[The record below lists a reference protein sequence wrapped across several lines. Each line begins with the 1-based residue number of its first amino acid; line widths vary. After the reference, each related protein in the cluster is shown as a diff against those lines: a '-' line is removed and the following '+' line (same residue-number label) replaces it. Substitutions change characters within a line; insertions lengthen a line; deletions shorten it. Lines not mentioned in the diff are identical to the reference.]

1 MTRDELERR
10 WKALPHKRRRLLG
23 SSHGYSTH
31 EVDAFLKR
39 VSDALWRNGASGLS
53 RDELTDVTFASEN
66 GGYACDAVDRLLDEL
81 ADAAE

>member
-23 SSHGYSTH
+23 NSHGYSTR
-31 EVDAFLKR
+31 EVDTFLER
-39 VSDALWRNGASGLS
+39 ISGALWQNGISGLS
-53 RDELTDVTFASEN
+53 HDELLDVTFTDEN
-66 GGYACDAVDRLLDEL
+66 GGYECGAVDRLLDEL